1 MQSLSAAE
9 EYYFSMEIGGELTGI
24 HLQFEEREEGKG
36 LVRMTL
42 ESEKLGRLAGA
53 LQVQNDRVE
62 GYFVGNQEDAVM
74 KLRKS
79 SDIVN
84 KSLGEE
90 WKFCE
95 VEFIHSES
103 NHIPMDW
110 TRKSTGTQVSND
122 SLYRLSKNF
131 LQALKAVGDAT

>member
-1 MQSLSAAE
+1 
-9 EYYFSMEIGGELTGI
+9 
-24 HLQFEEREEGKG
+24 
-36 LVRMTL
+36 
-42 ESEKLGRLAGA
+42 
-53 LQVQNDRVE
+53 
-62 GYFVGNQEDAVM
+62 M

-110 TRKSTGTQVSND
+110 TRKSTETQVSND

-131 LQALKAVGDAT
+131 LQAIKAVGDNA

>member
-1 MQSLSAAE
+1 MTVESIQL
-9 EYYFSMEIGGELTGI
+9 GKLT
-24 HLQFEEREEGKG
+24 
-36 LVRMTL
+36 
-42 ESEKLGRLAGA
+42 GA

-62 GYFVGNQEDAVM
+62 GYFVGNKEDAVM

-110 TRKSTGTQVSND
+110 TRKSTETQVSND

-131 LQALKAVGDAT
+131 LQAIKAVGDNA

>member
-1 MQSLSAAE
+1 MGNE
-9 EYYFSMEIGGELTGI
+9 EE
-24 HLQFEEREEGKG
+24 
-36 LVRMTL
+36 
-42 ESEKLGRLAGA
+42 
-53 LQVQNDRVE
+53 
-62 GYFVGNQEDAVM
+62 AVM
-74 KLRKS
+74 KLRES

-95 VEFIHSES
+95 VEFIYSKS

-110 TRKSTGTQVSND
+110 TRTSTGTQVSND
-122 SLYRLSKNF
+122 SLYKLSKNF

>member
-1 MQSLSAAE
+1 MQNLTSAQ
-9 EYYFSMEIGGELTGI
+9 EYFFSMDIGGELTGI
-24 HLQFEEREEGKG
+24 HLQFDESEEGKG
-36 LVRMTL
+36 LIRITL
-42 ESEKLGRLAGA
+42 ESTTLGKLTGA

-62 GYFVGNQEDAVM
+62 GYFVGNQEEAVM

-95 VEFIHSES
+95 VEFIYSKS

-110 TRKSTGTQVSND
+110 TRTSTGTQVSND
-122 SLYRLSKNF
+122 SLYKLSKNF